1 VSRARSVLVLA
12 ALGGAGTMVVELAA
26 VRLLAPWFGTSL
38 VVWTNVIGVILLA
51 LALGYLAGARWSRA
65 REPLAG
71 LSTALLAAGA
81 VTALLPFCTGPAAGL
96 FLPGALALDEALPLV
111 AWGSLATAL
120 LLFLVPAALLG
131 AVAPLSVEA
140 VGRLSGRG
148 AGDAGGR
155 VLAASTLGSLA
166 GVFGTTHVLVPR
178 LGLAGTFFA
187 AAGVLAL
194 AGALGLVLAR
204 RRAPLLALALIPAA
218 LALAGPEVARAAPP
232 GWEVLARRES
242 LYQSL
247 RVSEDRRAEVPM
259 RQLQVNE
266 AFDSFQSVWRPEPG
280 FLPEGYYY
288 NYFALPLLWSAPRGP
303 FRVLVLGLG
312 AGTAWR
318 VLEGSAPAEV
328 ELHLE
333 GVELDPEV
341 LALARDYME
350 LPPDGARHRAVGG
363 VDARVALRG
372 ERAPLDLVVLDCYAN
387 QVEIPF
393 HLATV
398 EFLREVRS
406 ALAPGGWL
414 ALNAGGFAFD
424 DPLVAALAAT
434 VAEAFEGEALVVR
447 VPASRNFVIY
457 GRRGAALPVEGGR
470 LAAVGGQAQELLL
483 VPLAVPGGF
492 ITVERGG
499 GRVLTD
505 DDAPLEELQLAS
517 IRAAQRRL
525 RKGAP

>member
-1 VSRARSVLVLA
+1 MSRARCVLLLA

-51 LALGYLAGARWSRA
+51 LSLGYLAGARWSRA
-65 REPLAG
+65 RDPLAG
-71 LSTALLAAGA
+71 LATVLLAAGA
-81 VTALLPFCTGPAAGL
+81 ATALLPFFTGRVADL
-96 FLPGALALDEALPLV
+96 FLPDTLALDEALPLV
-111 AWGSLATAL
+111 TWGSLSTAL

-140 VGRLSGRG
+140 VGRLAGRG

-187 AAGVLAL
+187 AAGVLAA
-194 AGALGLVLAR
+194 AGALGLLVAR
-204 RRAPLLALALIPAA
+204 RRAPLLALALIPPAMA
-218 LALAGPEVARAAPP
+218 LGGGEVVRAPQP

-247 RVSEDRRAEVPM
+247 RVSEDRRGPEPM

-266 AFDSFQSVWRPEPG
+266 AFDSFQSVWQPAPG
-280 FLPEGYYY
+280 LLPEGYYY
-288 NYFALPLLWSAPRGP
+288 NYFTLPLFWSAPRGP

-318 VLEGSAPAEV
+318 VLEGVAPEGVDIA
-328 ELHLE
+328 LE
-333 GVELDPEV
+333 GVELDPVV
-341 LALARDYME
+341 LALARDYMG
-350 LPPDGARHRAVGG
+350 LPEDDAHHRALGG

-372 ERAPLDLVVLDCYAN
+372 ERAPVDLVVLDCYAN

-414 ALNAGGFAFD
+414 ALNAGGFGFD
-424 DPLVAALAAT
+424 DPLVAALSAT
-434 VAEAFEGEALVVR
+434 VAAAFEGEALVVR

-457 GRRGAALPVEGGR
+457 GRRDAPLPVEGER
-470 LAAVGGQAQELLL
+470 LAAAGGEAEALLA
-483 VPLAVPGGF
+483 PLAVPGGF
-492 ITVERGG
+492 RRVGRDG

-517 IRAAQRRL
+517 IRAAHRL
-525 RKGAP
+525 LREGAP